1 MLIASPGGLDD
12 ERNLVERIIGET
24 ERRLPILAP
33 FSFRA
38 LRWEDQPPE
47 YDRPQGHL
55 NEMARA
61 CWVFVGLLGGRWGKP
76 TGTHSSGFHEEFT
89 IARDRRNKSKDRLP
103 RVWLFFGSSVDPSTV
118 DQSQYDKVL
127 EFKQGIKDRNEALIK
142 EFKDCGELESEL
154 RDAFTRFAMDLQ
166 ASFGV
171 SQTGLI
177 GHTSQDIRT
186 APGASVSQPA
196 DVDERVRD
204 QPSKPLSA
212 DWHEALVAEPLEDSG
227 MAEREREA
235 RDLEESDPARAAAM
249 YVEVS
254 HGLLSAGYSPLA
266 DIYTDRAGAL
276 YKQVGDNA
284 KAAEVLVDALR
295 RAVLNM
301 SERAPYMA
309 RRLLELTPEDQRWRA
324 LALEALADWPG
335 GLLEAT
341 DQLTA
346 AIRRLDA
353 DGAGPDDDE
362 RLQFTAGLVELLCIG
377 ERFADAIQ
385 AADEMC
391 DVPLAIGHRLQIALD
406 RMDAEEAIHG
416 VDRADVS
423 WEQIREF
430 VDGLGKD
437 ASDAAAVAWQRRG
450 VTLAGRG
457 RVSDAREAFRGAVQ
471 RWRQR
476 RGYDD
481 QVREAYFAS
490 QIAGG
495 LNGEFSS
502 EGEAIRPWAANLHG
516 DADTPARRADRFEE
530 HGMSHRLHKQ
540 FPDALRSYW
549 LAYIEHRRAGN
560 LRGAMF
566 CMELLGELNVTAHHP
581 GDAVWA
587 YVRAG
592 KDKEAAEAARA
603 APVGELG
610 SALDVGNARWRRAAS
625 YSVIAAVGQT
635 LDPETLLKI
644 QAPVI
649 AEAKRDVESLVG
661 PEPIVRAQE
670 ALAAIVFGVQPD
682 VQGEAIGRLRELA
695 LDMFIG
701 TTRPAVEALILLT
714 NAEVSDE
721 TETLLE
727 AFLDDSGLRGISPTW
742 LGGRLSSHPD
752 AADAIVA
759 KAKTGARDALE
770 VAAVAGLP
778 EHDGELAAACANV
791 VQTVIDSQPM
801 ETVQE
806 DGRSYRRVGMGGY
819 EMSGV
824 LAKFCPDPMRVSF
837 AEKMAAIA
845 RDNELPLMNRAS
857 AASALFNVATA
868 LDSTTARRL
877 AGEMV
882 PIVAG
887 EVERSDWDYP
897 DEADAFSRFQMNQ
910 PGPWYLQG
918 SALAAWSALRHD
930 ADDDQPGDEK
940 FIADGLAAGTPF
952 VMAAA
957 IEALARM
964 PHVPLPGAV
973 GASLTHPD
981 GQVRAAAVATLMHRN
996 HTPPPE
1002 PVLSRLVQDES
1013 VNVRLTMLANAE
1025 QLALDARTALLNRFI
1040 NDPDAY
1046 VRAFAEARLRSS
1058 RPPFNPTE

>member
-1 MLIASPGGLDD
+1 MAQVI
-12 ERNLVERIIGET
+12 EET
-24 ERRLPILAP
+24 DRRLPIMAP
-33 FSFRA
+33 FSFRV

-47 YDRPQGHL
+47 YGRPQGHL
-55 NEMARA
+55 NEMPRA
-61 CWVFVGLLGGRWGKP
+61 CWVFVGLLGGRWGSP
-76 TGTHSSGFHEEFT
+76 TGMHSSGFHEEFT
-89 IARDRRNKSKDRLP
+89 IARDRRKKSKDGLP
-103 RVWLFFGSSVDPSTV
+103 RLWLFFSSSVDSSLV
-118 DQSQYDKVL
+118 DQEQYDKVL
-127 EFKQGIKDRNEALIK
+127 EFKQGIKDRKEALIK
-142 EFKDCGELESEL
+142 EFGDCGELESEL

-166 ASFGV
+166 ASFGA

-186 APGASVSQPA
+186 GPINSAPRAPGS
-196 DVDERVRD
+196 DERAEEK
-204 QPSKPLSA
+204 PSKPLPA

-227 MAEREREA
+227 MAEQEREA
-235 RDLEESDPARAAAM
+235 RDLEESHPGRAAAL

-254 HGLLSAGYSPLA
+254 HGLLNAGYSPLA
-266 DIYTDRAGAL
+266 DIYSDRASAL

-284 KAAEVLVDALR
+284 QAAEVVVDALR

-341 DQLTA
+341 DNLAA

-353 DGAGPDDDE
+353 DDADPDNDE

-377 ERFADAIQ
+377 ERFADALQ
-385 AADEMC
+385 AADQVR
-391 DVPLAIGHRLQIALD
+391 DLPLAIGHRLQIALD
-406 RMDAEEAIHG
+406 CMDAEEAIHG
-416 VDRADVS
+416 VDRADAC
-423 WEQIREF
+423 WEQILEF
-430 VDGLGKD
+430 VNDLGKD
-437 ASDAAAVAWQRRG
+437 ASDAAAIAWQRRG

-457 RVSDAREAFRGAVQ
+457 RVSDAREAFRRAVQ

-530 HGMSHRLHKQ
+530 HGMSYRLHKQ

-549 LAYIEHRRAGN
+549 LAYTEHRRAGN

-566 CMELLGELNVTAHHP
+566 CMELLGELNATAHHP
-581 GDAVWA
+581 SDAVWA

-592 KDKEAAEAARA
+592 RDKEAAEAARA

-610 SALDVGNARWRRAAS
+610 PALDVGNARWRRAAS
-625 YSVIAAVGQT
+625 YSVIAAVGRQ
-635 LDPETLLKI
+635 LEPETLLKI

-649 AEAKRDVESLVG
+649 AEAKRDVESLVW

-670 ALAAIVFGVQPD
+670 ALAAIVLGVQPD
-682 VQGEAIGRLRELA
+682 AQSDAIMRLRELA

-701 TTRPAVEALILLT
+701 TTRPAVEALTLLT

-721 TETLLE
+721 TETLLV

-791 VQTVIDSQPM
+791 VQIVIDSQPM
-801 ETVQE
+801 ETVEE

-824 LAKFCPDPMRVSF
+824 LAKFCPEPMRVSF
-837 AEKMAAIA
+837 AENMAAIV

-868 LDSTTARRL
+868 LDSATARRL
-877 AGEMV
+877 AGDLV
-882 PIVAG
+882 PIVSGA
-887 EVERSDWDYP
+887 VERSDWDFP

-930 ADDDQPGDEK
+930 KDDDRAGDEK
-940 FIADGLAAGTPF
+940 IIADALAAGTPF

-957 IEALARM
+957 IDALTRM
-964 PHVPLPGAV
+964 PHVPMPGVV

-981 GQVRAAAVATLMHRN
+981 GQVRAAAVATLMRRN

-1002 PVLSRLVQDES
+1002 PVLSRLVQDEAL
-1013 VNVRLTMLANAE
+1013 NVRLTMLANAD
-1025 QLALDARTALLNRFI
+1025 QLAADARRALLDAFT
-1040 NDPDAY
+1040 NDQDAY
-1046 VRAFAEARLRSS
+1046 VRAFAEARLRSQLS
-1058 RPPFNPTE
+1058 LGDAAE

>member
-1 MLIASPGGLDD
+1 MELLASLEG
-12 ERNLVERIIGET
+12 NQT
-24 ERRLPILAP
+24 E
-33 FSFRA
+33 
-38 LRWEDQPPE
+38 
-47 YDRPQGHL
+47 
-55 NEMARA
+55 
-61 CWVFVGLLGGRWGKP
+61 
-76 TGTHSSGFHEEFT
+76 
-89 IARDRRNKSKDRLP
+89 
-103 RVWLFFGSSVDPSTV
+103 
-118 DQSQYDKVL
+118 
-127 EFKQGIKDRNEALIK
+127 
-142 EFKDCGELESEL
+142 
-154 RDAFTRFAMDLQ
+154 
-166 ASFGV
+166 
-171 SQTGLI
+171 LI

-186 APGASVSQPA
+186 GPGASVSQSV
-196 DVDERVRD
+196 DVGERVRD
-204 QPSKPLSA
+204 QPSKLLPA
-212 DWHEALVAEPLEDSG
+212 DWHEALVAEPLEGSG
-227 MAEREREA
+227 MAEQEREA
-235 RDLEESDPARAAAM
+235 RDLEENDPARAAAM

-266 DIYTDRAGAL
+266 DIYADRASAL

-284 KAAEVLVDALR
+284 QAAEVFVDALR
-295 RAVLNM
+295 RAVLTM

-335 GLLEAT
+335 GLLDAT
-341 DQLTA
+341 DHLA
-346 AIRRLDA
+346 VAIKRLDS

-362 RLQFTAGLVELLCIG
+362 RLQFTAGLVELLCVG
-377 ERFADAIQ
+377 ERFADALQ
-385 AADEMC
+385 AADEVR
-391 DVPLAIGHRLQIALD
+391 DLPLAIGHRLQIALD

-416 VDRADVS
+416 VDRADVC

-430 VDGLGKD
+430 VQDLGKD
-437 ASDAAAVAWQRRG
+437 TSDAAAIAWQRRG

-457 RVSDAREAFRGAVQ
+457 RVSDAREAFRRAVQ

-516 DADTPARRADRFEE
+516 HADTPARRADRFEE
-530 HGMSHRLHKQ
+530 HGMSYRLHKQ

-549 LAYIEHRRAGN
+549 LAYTEHRRAGN

-566 CMELLGELNVTAHHP
+566 CMELLGELNVTADHP
-581 GDAVWA
+581 SDAVWA

-592 KDKEAAEAARA
+592 REKEAAEAARA

-610 SALDVGNARWRRAAS
+610 SALDVGDARWRRAAS
-625 YSVIAAVGQT
+625 YSVIAAVGRQ
-635 LDPETLLKI
+635 LDPETLLEI
-644 QAPVI
+644 QAPII
-649 AEAKRDVESLVG
+649 AEAKLDVESLVG

-682 VQGEAIGRLRELA
+682 VRDEAIGRLRELA

-714 NAEVSDE
+714 NAQVSDE
-721 TETLLE
+721 TETLLK

-752 AADAIVA
+752 AADAIVS

-770 VAAVAGLP
+770 VAACAGLP
-778 EHDGELAAACANV
+778 EHDCELAAACASS
-791 VQTVIDSQPM
+791 VQIVIDSQPM

-824 LAKFCPDPMRVSF
+824 LAKFCPEPMRVGF

-845 RDNELPLMNRAS
+845 CDHELPLMNRAS

-868 LDSTTARRL
+868 LDSATARRL
-877 AGEMV
+877 AGDMV

-930 ADDDQPGDEK
+930 ADDDQPGDK
-940 FIADGLAAGTPF
+940 KIIADALAAGAPF

-957 IEALARM
+957 IDALTRM
-964 PHVPLPGAV
+964 PRSSPRGSGRELDPSGQPGPRRRRGHLDAPQPHVPARAGAKPAGSRRV
-973 GASLTHPD
+973 GQRAPD
-981 GQVRAAAVATLMHRN
+981 DVGKRRSACRRCTQ
-996 HTPPPE
+996 
-1002 PVLSRLVQDES
+1002 SS
-1013 VNVRLTMLANAE
+1013 
-1025 QLALDARTALLNRFI
+1025 ARCLYKR
-1040 NDPDAY
+1040 
-1046 VRAFAEARLRSS
+1046 
-1058 RPPFNPTE
+1058 

>member
-1 MLIASPGGLDD
+1 MI
-12 ERNLVERIIGET
+12 ET
-24 ERRLPILAP
+24 EKSLPITAP
-33 FSFRA
+33 FAFRS
-38 LRWEDQPPE
+38 LRWEDQPPGSG
-47 YDRPQGHL
+47 RPQERL
-55 NEMARA
+55 NPMARV
-61 CWVFVGLLGGRWGKP
+61 CTVFAGLLADRWGSQ
-76 TGTHSSGFHEEFT
+76 TGAYSSGFEEEYM
-89 IARDRRNKSKDRLP
+89 IARDRYRASSEGFPDL
-103 RVWLFFGSSVDPSTV
+103 WLFFSEVEEDAV
-118 DQSQYDKVL
+118 ADRAQYEQVVQ
-127 EFKQGIKDRNEALIK
+127 FKAEIKDDREALIAK
-142 EFKDCGELESEL
+142 FGDLKDLEDKL
-154 RDAFTRFAMDLQ
+154 RRAFQRLVGTLLMSL
-166 ASFGV
+166 GPN
-171 SQTGLI
+171 QTGLI
-177 GHTSQDIRT
+177 GNTSQDIRT
-186 APGASVSQPA
+186 GPITSAPRAPKS
-196 DVDERVRD
+196 DERPQER
-204 QPSKPLSA
+204 PSKPLPA

-227 MAEREREA
+227 MAEQEREA
-235 RDLEESDPARAAAM
+235 RDLEESDPAGAAAV

-266 DIYTDRAGAL
+266 DIYSDRASAL

-295 RAVLNM
+295 RAVLAM

-309 RRLLELTPEDQRWRA
+309 RRLLELTPEDQRWRSH
-324 LALEALADWPG
+324 ALEALADWPG

-341 DQLTA
+341 DHLA
-346 AIRRLDA
+346 VAIQRLDS
-353 DGAGPDDDE
+353 DGTAPDDDE
-362 RLQFTAGLVELLCIG
+362 RLQFTAGLVELLCVG
-377 ERFADAIQ
+377 ERFADALQ
-385 AADEMC
+385 AADEVR

-406 RMDAEEAIHG
+406 YMDAEEAIHG
-416 VDRADVS
+416 VDRADMC

-430 VDGLGKD
+430 VHDLGDD
-437 ASDAAAVAWQRRG
+437 ASDAAAIAWQRRG

-457 RVSDAREAFRGAVQ
+457 RVSDAREAFRRAVQ

-495 LNGEFSS
+495 LNGEFST
-502 EGEAIRPWAANLHG
+502 EGEAIRPWAANLRG

-530 HGMSHRLHKQ
+530 HGMSYRLHKQ
-540 FPDALRSYW
+540 FPDSLRSYW
-549 LAYIEHRRAGN
+549 LAYTEHRRAGN

-566 CMELLGELNVTAHHP
+566 CMELLGELNVTADHP
-581 GDAVWA
+581 SDAVWA

-592 KDKEAAEAARA
+592 REKEAADAART

-610 SALDVGNARWRRAAS
+610 SALDVGDARWRRAAS
-625 YSVIAAVGQT
+625 YSVIAAVGRQ
-635 LDPETLLKI
+635 LAPEILLKI
-644 QAPVI
+644 QAPII
-649 AEAKRDVESLVG
+649 AEAKRDVQSLVG

-670 ALAAIVFGVQPD
+670 ALAAIVFGVEPD
-682 VQGEAIGRLRELA
+682 VQDEAIGRLRELA

-721 TETLLE
+721 TETLLK
-727 AFLDDSGLRGISPTW
+727 AFLDDSGLRGISPIW

-759 KAKTGARDALE
+759 RAKTGARDALE
-770 VAAVAGLP
+770 VAACAGLP
-778 EHDGELAAACANV
+778 EHDGELAAACANS
-791 VQTVIDSQPM
+791 VQIVIDSQPM

-824 LAKFCPDPMRVSF
+824 LAKFCPEPMRVGF
-837 AEKMAAIA
+837 AEKMAAITG
-845 RDNELPLMNRAS
+845 DNELPLMNRAS

-868 LDSTTARRL
+868 LDSATARRL

-910 PGPWYLQG
+910 PGAWYLQG

-930 ADDDQPGDEK
+930 ADDDQPGDK
-940 FIADGLAAGTPF
+940 KVITDALAAGAPF

-957 IEALARM
+957 IDALTRM

-981 GQVRAAAVATLMHRN
+981 SQVRAAAVSTSMHRN
-996 HTPPPE
+996 QMSPPE
-1002 PVLSRLVQDES
+1002 PVLSRLVDDEA
-1013 VNVRLTMLANAE
+1013 VNVRLTILANAD
-1025 QLALDARTALLNRFI
+1025 QLALDARTALLTRFI

-1046 VRAFAEARLRSS
+1046 VRAFAGARLRSS
-1058 RPPFNPTE
+1058 RPRFNPTE